1 VVPNTEKTKCSIAA
15 SERFANLTTAT
26 KSVFHTNSC
35 PPSFNLPLYFR
46 HIYINSTT
54 VCPLPHTDPQ
64 HRPESPRS
72 SYLTPIHN
80 TGPSPLDPATWPLPE
95 HYLAGLRPAALPAS
109 TTSQLCPDVAL
120 EKVVTRRPGEGR
132 RPPPRRRPADP
143 ATRPPP
149 KHVPGH

>member
-1 VVPNTEKTKCSIAA
+1 M
-15 SERFANLTTAT
+15 
-26 KSVFHTNSC
+26 FHSSLGAIRKFDYGNQIGVSHQFM
-35 PPSFNLPLYFR
+35 PSLFNLPLYFG
-46 HIYINSTT
+46 HIYINFAT

-72 SYLTPIHN
+72 GYLTPIHN

-109 TTSQLCPDVAL
+109 TTSQLCPDVAP

-149 KHVPGH
+149 KHVPGHSQDLPAGE